1 MSVLFLVARLAAVVS
16 DASIPHL
23 APPPA
28 TDFTSLSTAD
38 VPPTPPEMPSG
49 VGSRAHVEA
58 MVEDA
63 IGWCALNGL
72 MVKSA
77 GDGPLFTHAPFSLL
91 PAAYP
96 ANALEQAKKLAPI
109 FGTLLDAIGRDVPWL
124 ARTLKDAADADEFT
138 RRLLKLCAQVQREG
152 ATQPARLAILRS
164 DYVLHQPEG
173 ASSARLLQV
182 ELNTIA
188 AGLGALSARVGALHT
203 ALCAR
208 WPGARQ
214 HVWQA
219 AGEPRKF
226 SLRQVLPPSGA
237 LEALA
242 AALARAHALY
252 GVPDALVLFVVQPE
266 EIYALDQAAL
276 AQQLW
281 NAHGVRSVRRTLSQ
295 LAFEAKL
302 EGRQRRLHLM
312 PERVEVA
319 VVYLWAGY
327 APEDYPSAR
336 QWEARTLLER
346 SHAIKCP
353 CIEHQL
359 AGSKQVQQQ
368 LTRAGELERF
378 VDEEACSSLRAVFAG
393 LWTLSGPMNPTAD
406 APPREHEAAQRMRL
420 AAERPSEYVIA
431 PECLRVP
438 PMTSFRCG
446 MATRVCDCVRVPPSA
461 SDDLVSSLCR
471 ASGT

>member
-1 MSVLFLVARLAAVVS
+1 
-16 DASIPHL
+16 
-23 APPPA
+23 
-28 TDFTSLSTAD
+28 
-38 VPPTPPEMPSG
+38 
-49 VGSRAHVEA
+49 

-96 ANALEQAKKLAPI
+96 ASAFEQAKKLAPI

-124 ARTLKDAADADEFT
+124 ARTLKDVADTDEFT

-152 ATQPARLAILRS
+152 ATQPARLAIMRS
-164 DYVLHQPEG
+164 DYMLHEPEG

-226 SLRQVLPPSGA
+226 SGQLPGQLPGQVPGQLLPPSGA

-242 AALARAHALY
+242 TALARAHALY

-266 EIYALDQAAL
+266 ESYALDQAAL

-281 NAHGVRSVRRTLSQ
+281 NSHGVRSVRRTLGQ

-378 VDEEACSSLRAVFAG
+378 VD
-393 LWTLSGPMNPTAD
+393 
-406 APPREHEAAQRMRL
+406 
-420 AAERPSEYVIA
+420 
-431 PECLRVP
+431 
-438 PMTSFRCG
+438 
-446 MATRVCDCVRVPPSA
+446 
-461 SDDLVSSLCR
+461 DDL
-471 ASGT
+471 